1 MLQFSVTF
9 NIVLELLVNV
19 VSQEIW
25 KTGINIGKNKKLSLY
40 TNVMTIYLEYLRFRS
55 GR

>member
-25 KTGINIGKNKKLSLY
+25 KTGINIGKNKNYLY
-40 TNVMTIYLEYLRFRS
+40 TLMLWPYT
-55 GR
+55 